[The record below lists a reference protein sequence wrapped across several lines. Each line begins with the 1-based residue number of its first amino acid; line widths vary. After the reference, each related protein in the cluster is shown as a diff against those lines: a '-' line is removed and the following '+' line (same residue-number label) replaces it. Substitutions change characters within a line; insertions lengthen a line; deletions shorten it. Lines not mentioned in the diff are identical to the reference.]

1 MPAGWFPACVRFGD
15 KAGVD
20 PVIPVNAPQSNAGPP
35 AAVQFDPGA
44 KAYVYNADGTSAV
57 VDPVDAQVELL
68 LGIEFGSVP
77 NASDFGSKLR
87 RVLDRV
93 PKEKQPQVAMQE
105 AARVLAPLISTGKV
119 QLDNVTVDQSLR
131 KQGRLSIG
139 ISYFNL
145 TVPVPPGAQRK
156 SRTVTVS

>member
-15 KAGVD
+15 KAGID
-20 PVIPVNAPQSNAGPP
+20 PVIPVDPPQSNAGPP

-44 KAYVYNADGTSAV
+44 RAYVYNADGTSAV

-68 LGIEFGSVP
+68 LGIELQSVP
-77 NASDFGSKLR
+77 SAYTFGNKLR
-87 RVLDRV
+87 RVLERV
-93 PKEKQPQVAMQE
+93 PKDKLNLVAYQE
-105 AARVLAPLISTGKV
+105 AARVLTPLISAGKV
-119 QLDNVTVDQSLR
+119 AIDSVTVDTSLW
-131 KQGRLSIG
+131 KQGRLSVG

-145 TVPVPPGAQRK
+145 TLSPPPGTARK

>member
-1 MPAGWFPACVRFGD
+1 MPAGWFPACVRYGD

-20 PVIPVNAPQSNAGPP
+20 PVIPVSGPQSSDGPP

-44 KAYVYNADGTSAV
+44 RAYVYNADGTSAV

-68 LGIEFGSVP
+68 LGIEFGKVP
-77 NASDFGSKLR
+77 SAASFGNKLR
-87 RVLDRV
+87 RALDRV
-93 PKEKQPQVAMQE
+93 PREKQPQVAAQE
-105 AARVLAPLISTGKV
+105 AARVLAPLISVGKV
-119 QLDNVTVDQSLR
+119 ALDSVTVDQTYR

-145 TVPVPPGAQRK
+145 TVPAPPGAKRK
-156 SRTVTVS
+156 PRTVTVS